1 MVKKERWALPL
12 QVDNM
17 YTRGGVGELRG
28 GGREGVKIEQIEGER
43 ERRWGGEREREDG
56 EVGQREF
63 YRYSGEG
70 EAWLKESTPMETNKI
85 LFKLFICLYGFF
97 VCFLFTSEAPL
108 AFTS

>member
-1 MVKKERWALPL
+1 MVKKGRWALPL

-43 ERRWGGEREREDG
+43 EK
-56 EVGQREF
+56 VGQREF